1 MAGPLKH
8 QLPLLQMCVTI
19 SKESNYEFSLHASL
33 PAIRSKDC
41 THHGTFVS
49 PDRGLQCV
57 SCRDL
62 RSARGNSNPR
72 EFVKRLYP
80 NLQKGVER
88 RSKKELTKGDVEDAK
103 WWKHQ
108 HMTRFTPEG
117 RQLHQEAICQI
128 EYQSTISNLTSK
140 LTIEQSIKSSTPGAV
155 MSPRQFM
162 ENFTIRK
169 YFLLKNCYHFLIAG
183 NFNSFTFN

>member
-1 MAGPLKH
+1 MNARSNNFCSGVYNCVAGPLKH
-8 QLPLLQMCVTI
+8 QLPLVQMCVII

-57 SCRDL
+57 SCHDL
-62 RSARGNSNPR
+62 RKARGNSNPR
-72 EFVKRLYP
+72 EFVKRLYT
-80 NLQKGVER
+80 NLLKGIEC
-88 RSKKELTKGDVEDAK
+88 RSKKELTRGDVEDAK
-103 WWKHQ
+103 WWKRQ
-108 HMTRFTPEG
+108 QTTRFTPEG

-128 EYQSTISNLTSK
+128 EYQSTISNIITK
-140 LTIEQSIKSSTPGAV
+140 LTIEQSIKISTPGAV

-169 YFLLKNCYHFLIAG
+169 
-183 NFNSFTFN
+183 